1 MCPPFVSERIVFM
14 GDYDA
19 TLLGA
24 VSRFGPLEKDRRYV
38 LYCASD
44 DPEITADRS
53 AKFEDRLTFLINLG
67 FVALEGDTVT
77 YLGSL

>member
-1 MCPPFVSERIVFM
+1 M

-24 VSRFGPLEKDRRYV
+24 ISRFGLLKKYRLYA
-38 LYCASD
+38 LYCTSD

-53 AKFEDRLTFLINLG
+53 AKFEDRLMFLINLG

>member
-1 MCPPFVSERIVFM
+1 M

-24 VSRFGPLEKDRRYV
+24 VSRFGPLEKDRLYA

-67 FVALEGDTVT
+67 FVALEGDIVT

>member
-1 MCPPFVSERIVFM
+1 M
-14 GDYDA
+14 GKYDA

-24 VSRFGPLEKDRRYV
+24 IAQLGPIDSDKLYD

-44 DPEITADRS
+44 EPEVTSERS
-53 AKFEDRLTFLINLG
+53 AKFDDRLTFLVNLG
-67 FVALEGDTVT
+67 FVALDGNTVT

>member
-1 MCPPFVSERIVFM
+1 M

-24 VSRFGPLEKDRRYV
+24 VSRFGPLEKDRLYV

-67 FVALEGDTVT
+67 FIALEGDTVT

>member
-1 MCPPFVSERIVFM
+1 M

-24 VSRFGPLEKDRRYV
+24 IAQHDPIDRDKLYA
-38 LYCASD
+38 LYCVSD
-44 DPEITADRS
+44 EPEVTSERS
-53 AKFEDRLTFLINLG
+53 AKFDDRLRFLVNLG
-67 FVALEGDTVT
+67 FVALDGNTVT

>member
-1 MCPPFVSERIVFM
+1 M

-77 YLGSL
+77 YLDSL

>member
-1 MCPPFVSERIVFM
+1 M

-24 VSRFGPLEKDRRYV
+24 ISRFGPLKKDRLYA

-44 DPEITADRS
+44 DPETIADRT

>member
-1 MCPPFVSERIVFM
+1 M

-24 VSRFGPLEKDRRYV
+24 IAQYGPIDRDKLYA

-44 DPEITADRS
+44 EPEVTSERS
-53 AKFEDRLTFLINLG
+53 AKFDDRLTFLVNLG
-67 FVALEGDTVT
+67 FVALDGNTVT

>member
-1 MCPPFVSERIVFM
+1 M
-14 GDYDA
+14 GDYD
-19 TLLGA
+19 
-24 VSRFGPLEKDRRYV
+24 
-38 LYCASD
+38 SD